1 MAEQS
6 SITSSDLAAV
16 TAGATACD
24 HLTELAN
31 TRTKFATFLDW
42 IVSDPSGNL
51 ATDFKTAV
59 INQLLFDAAK
69 KGWLVATDATT
80 GYLELIEKLALAS
93 LDDTGAASGDLI
105 RFNGTD
111 WVKHTPFLYE
121 PASGSVTVPDPDVGG
136 VISVAHSLG
145 YTPSGNDFSCY
156 IECNSPDAGYADGD
170 RVSVECLMQVGAGA
184 NETRAGAAVGANAT
198 NVFVV
203 FLLAGTGPNRV
214 YQLPHKS
221 TFADTDINPAL
232 WDVRL
237 CAR

>member
-111 WVKHTPFLYE
+111 WVKYTPFIYA
-121 PASGSVTVPDPDVGG
+121 PATGTVTVPDADSGG
-136 VISVAHSLG
+136 IISTAHSLG
-145 YTPSGNDFSCY
+145 FSPKEFGCY
-156 IECNSPDAGYADGD
+156 LECTSPDAGYVAGD
-170 RVSVECLMQVGAGA
+170 RVDATTLMQIGAGS
-184 NETRAGAAVGANAT
+184 ETRQAAVVGANAT

-203 FLLAGTGPNRV
+203 FLLAGTGPNRQ
-214 YQLPHKS
+214 YQLANKS
-221 TFADTDINPAL
+221 TFADVDIDPTL

-237 CAR
+237 WAK